1 MNKTLIALTLP
12 LVLSACGVVSTQAV
26 YEEIRAQEKARAV
39 GKTSTPGTQLPHL
52 DAYQK
57 ERATLRS
64 EPATT
69 LRSEPA
75 TTPNTTPQTPPPKQ
89 P

>member
-69 LRSEPA
+69 
-75 TTPNTTPQTPPPKQ
+75 PNTTPQTPPPKQ